1 MIALYVVNYRK
12 MYFKTNRIA
21 KTYISGVIFLRLPQ
35 NRLMTTYEMTPMEM
49 PSEML

>member
-1 MIALYVVNYRK
+1 MIAFYVVYYRK
-12 MYFKTNRIA
+12 MYFKINKPA

>member
-1 MIALYVVNYRK
+1 MIAYCAVNYRK
-12 MYFKTNRIA
+12 MYLRMNRTA